1 MKRINLLGT
10 ALLTIAV
17 MTSCGSSK
25 PVTQTVQQPAVQQ
38 DVEINVPCSGPEF
51 QTNKEYF
58 RASSMGLSTDMS
70 IAKKK
75 AMTEARAEIVTAINA
90 KVKSVT
96 DSYVSSY
103 QQGENDESKS
113 RYQSLTR
120 TVVEQELSGTRV
132 ICEKTMKTP
141 DGKYKVYVSLELAGE
156 EIMNAMANRIKN
168 DDKLR
173 IDFEYEKFKK
183 VFEEEMSKN
192 AQ

>member
-1 MKRINLLGT
+1 M
-10 ALLTIAV
+10 
-17 MTSCGSSK
+17 
-25 PVTQTVQQPAVQQ
+25 
-38 DVEINVPCSGPEF
+38 
-51 QTNKEYF
+51 
-58 RASSMGLSTDMS
+58 
-70 IAKKK
+70 
-75 AMTEARAEIVTAINA
+75 
-90 KVKSVT
+90 
-96 DSYVSSY
+96 
-103 QQGENDESKS
+103 
-113 RYQSLTR
+113 
-120 TVVEQELSGTRV
+120 ELSGTRV

>member
-1 MKRINLLGT
+1 MKKFSLLG
-10 ALLTIAV
+10 ASLLTIAV

-25 PVTQTVQQPAVQQ
+25 PVAQPVQQPAVQQ

-58 RASSMGLSTDMS
+58 RASAMGLSTDE
-70 IAKKK
+70 IA
-75 AMTEARAEIVTAINA
+75 TAIGA

-141 DGKYKVYVSLELAGE
+141 DGKYKVYVSLELAGQ
-156 EIMNAMANRIKN
+156 EIMDAMANRIKN
-168 DDKLR
+168 DEKLR

>member
-75 AMTEARAEIVTAINA
+75 AMTEARAEIATAINA

-103 QQGENDESKS
+103 QQG

>member
-1 MKRINLLGT
+1 
-10 ALLTIAV
+10 
-17 MTSCGSSK
+17 
-25 PVTQTVQQPAVQQ
+25 
-38 DVEINVPCSGPEF
+38 
-51 QTNKEYF
+51 
-58 RASSMGLSTDMS
+58 MGLSTDMS

-75 AMTEARAEIVTAINA
+75 AMTEARAEIATAINA

-96 DSYVSSY
+96 ERKVSCT
-103 QQGENDESKS
+103 QQGKKEESKG

-120 TVVEQELSGTRV
+120 MVEKQSYRV
-132 ICEKTMKTP
+132 WKKKKKKTMKTP

>member
-10 ALLTIAV
+10 ALLNIAV

-75 AMTEARAEIVTAINA
+75 AMTEARA
-90 KVKSVT
+90 
-96 DSYVSSY
+96 
-103 QQGENDESKS
+103 
-113 RYQSLTR
+113 
-120 TVVEQELSGTRV
+120 
-132 ICEKTMKTP
+132 CEKTMKTP

>member
-10 ALLTIAV
+10 ALLTIVV

-75 AMTEARAEIVTAINA
+75 AMTEARAEIATAINA

-120 TVVEQELSGTRV
+120 TVVEQELSGTRKKKK
-132 ICEKTMKTP
+132 KTMKTP
-141 DGKYKVYVSLELAGE
+141 GGKYKVYVSLELAGE

>member
-25 PVTQTVQQPAVQQ
+25 PVTQTVQQPTVQQ

-58 RASSMGLSTDMS
+58 RA

-75 AMTEARAEIVTAINA
+75 AMTEARAEIATAINA

>member
-1 MKRINLLGT
+1 MLL
-10 ALLTIAV
+10 
-17 MTSCGSSK
+17 
-25 PVTQTVQQPAVQQ
+25 
-38 DVEINVPCSGPEF
+38 
-51 QTNKEYF
+51 
-58 RASSMGLSTDMS
+58 LS
-70 IAKKK
+70 
-75 AMTEARAEIVTAINA
+75 

>member
-75 AMTEARAEIVTAINA
+75 RWRILRAEIATAINA

-132 ICEKTMKTP
+132 ICEKP
-141 DGKYKVYVSLELAGE
+141 WRLDGKYKVYVSLELAGE

-173 IDFEYEKFKK
+173 IDFEYEKFKGIWRRN
-183 VFEEEMSKN
+183 E
-192 AQ
+192 

>member
-10 ALLTIAV
+10 ALLTIVV

-38 DVEINVPCSGPEF
+38 DVEINVPCS
-51 QTNKEYF
+51 
-58 RASSMGLSTDMS
+58 DMS

-75 AMTEARAEIVTAINA
+75 AMTEARAEIATAINA

-103 QQGENDESKS
+103 QQDENDESKS

>member
-10 ALLTIAV
+10 ALLIIAV

-75 AMTEARAEIVTAINA
+75 AMTETRAEIATAINA

-103 QQGENDESKS
+103 QQDENDESKS

-156 EIMNAMANRIKN
+156 EIMNAIV
-168 DDKLR
+168 LR
-173 IDFEYEKFKK
+173 MMTNCALTLNMKSSKRYLKK
-183 VFEEEMSKN
+183 K
-192 AQ
+192 

>member
-1 MKRINLLGT
+1 MKKFNSLLLVLF
-10 ALLTIAV
+10 AAVV
-17 MTSCGSSK
+17 MTGCGSAKS
-25 PVTQTVQQPAVQQ
+25 VAQTQ
-38 DVEINVPCSGPEF
+38 DVAVDVPCSGLEF

-58 RASSMGLSTDMS
+58 RASAMGLSTDMS

-75 AMTEARAEIVTAINA
+75 AMTNARAEIAAAIKA
-90 KVKSVT
+90 KVETVT
-96 DSYVSSY
+96 DNYASSY
-103 QQGENDESKS
+103 QQGEKDESKS

-132 ICEKTMKTP
+132 ICEKTMKST
-141 DGKYKVYVSLELAGE
+141 DGNYKVYIALELAGN
-156 EIMNAMANRIKN
+156 EIAQAMGNRIKN

-183 VFEEEMSKN
+183 VFDEEMSKS

>member
-10 ALLTIAV
+10 ALLTIVV

-75 AMTEARAEIVTAINA
+75 AMTEARAEIATAINA

-120 TVVEQELSGTRV
+120 TRV
-132 ICEKTMKTP
+132 ICEKNMKTP

>member
-1 MKRINLLGT
+1 
-10 ALLTIAV
+10 
-17 MTSCGSSK
+17 
-25 PVTQTVQQPAVQQ
+25 
-38 DVEINVPCSGPEF
+38 
-51 QTNKEYF
+51 
-58 RASSMGLSTDMS
+58 
-70 IAKKK
+70 
-75 AMTEARAEIVTAINA
+75 MTEARAEIATAINA

-120 TVVEQELSGTRV
+120 TVVEQE
-132 ICEKTMKTP
+132 
-141 DGKYKVYVSLELAGE
+141 YKVYVSLELAGE

>member
-10 ALLTIAV
+10 ALLTIVV

-75 AMTEARAEIVTAINA
+75 AMTEARAEIATAINA

-103 QQGENDESKS
+103 QQDENDESKS

-168 DDKLR
+168 DDK
-173 IDFEYEKFKK
+173 
-183 VFEEEMSKN
+183 
-192 AQ
+192 

>member
-1 MKRINLLGT
+1 MKRVNLVG
-10 ALLTIAV
+10 ALLLIVAV

-25 PVTQTVQQPAVQQ
+25 PVAQPAVQQ
-38 DVEINVPCSGPEF
+38 DIEIDVPCSGPEF
-51 QTNKEYF
+51 QSSKEYF
-58 RASSMGLSTDMS
+58 RASARGLSTDMS

-75 AMTEARAEIVTAINA
+75 AMTDARAGIAAAIHA
-90 KVKSVT
+90 KVKTVT
-96 DSYVSSY
+96 DSYASSY
-103 QQGENDESKS
+103 QQGEDDESKS
-113 RYQSLTR
+113 RFQSLTR

-132 ICEKTMKTP
+132 ICEKTMKSP

-168 DDKLR
+168 DEKLR